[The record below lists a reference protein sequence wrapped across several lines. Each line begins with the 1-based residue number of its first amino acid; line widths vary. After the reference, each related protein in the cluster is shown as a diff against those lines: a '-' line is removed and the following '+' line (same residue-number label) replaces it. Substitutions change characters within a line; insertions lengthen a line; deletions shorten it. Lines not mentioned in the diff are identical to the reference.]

1 MQLLSTIGAYLPN
14 PFAKGAD
21 GSGSGVRPEL
31 ADVAPVGPIV
41 TAYDEEHIDTYL
53 RLLNAAQDGASWRE
67 VSRLVLRVD
76 PDLDAERARRMFD
89 SILRAPNG

>member
-1 MQLLSTIGAYLPN
+1 MELTSPTLSLRERTALGPAFDQSWLKLPRW
-14 PFAKGAD
+14 
-21 GSGSGVRPEL
+21 VQ
-31 ADVAPVGPIV
+31 IV

-89 SILRAPNG
+89 SHFTRAKWMTRN